1 MLYLSR
7 KGGASKMKLVE
18 DFKRMGIARLDTKN
32 RVTLGV
38 LLKKF
43 KALVHIPI
51 NDFETFVGDNGDILL
66 RPRTA
71 IPTRELWV
79 HQNPEIKQNIQKGM
93 QDIKEGRVTRVK
105 DLDKFF
111 EEL

>member
-1 MLYLSR
+1 
-7 KGGASKMKLVE
+7 MKIVE
-18 DFKRMGIARLDTKN
+18 NFKEIGIARLDTKN
-32 RVTLGV
+32 RITLGT

-43 KALVHIPI
+43 RILIGIPI
-51 NDFETFVGDNGDILL
+51 NDFETFVGDKGDILL

-71 IPTRELWV
+71 IPSRELWV
-79 HQNPEIKQNIQKGM
+79 HQNPEILKSIRKGM
-93 QDIKEGRVTRVK
+93 QDVKEGRVTRVK

>member
-1 MLYLSR
+1 
-7 KGGASKMKLVE
+7 MKIVE

-32 RVTLGV
+32 RITLGT

-43 KALVHIPI
+43 KTLTRTSI
-51 NDFETFVGDNGDILL
+51 NDFEIFVGNNGDILL

-79 HQNPEIKQNIQKGM
+79 QQNPKILQSIQKGM
-93 QDIKEGRVTRVK
+93 QDVKEGRVTRVK